1 MSDDNAIDLT
11 DAGAFRHWE
20 RVTISYSDQDPMGH
34 VNNGAYG
41 VWFEVA
47 RVGLIERYLDAAPD
61 WLDTVLARVTINY
74 LNETR
79 FPGEVRVGARLLSI
93 GNRSFRSGYAIF
105 RDEACLATAD
115 CINVFFDMRSR
126 SSTVPTDA
134 VRQVMERDLAG
145 D

>member
-1 MSDDNAIDLT
+1 LTDETPIDLT
-11 DAGAFRHWE
+11 DAGAYRHWE
-20 RVTISYSDQDPMGH
+20 RVTIRYSDQDPMGH

-47 RVGLIERYLDAAPD
+47 RVAMIERLLEGAPD
-61 WLDTVLARVTINY
+61 WLDTVLARVTIDY

-105 RDEACLATAD
+105 RDDACLATAD
-115 CINVFFDMRSR
+115 CTNVFFDMRSR
-126 SSTVPTDA
+126 GSTLPGDA
-134 VRQVMERDLAG
+134 VRKVMERELEVG
-145 D
+145 